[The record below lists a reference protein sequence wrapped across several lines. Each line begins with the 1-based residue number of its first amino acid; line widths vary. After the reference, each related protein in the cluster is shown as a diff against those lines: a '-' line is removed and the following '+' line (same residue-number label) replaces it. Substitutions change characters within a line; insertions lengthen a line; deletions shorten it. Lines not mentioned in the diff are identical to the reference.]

1 MIQIQTQIYQVTW
14 AFDTLDEEDFK
25 RSHPEDLWN
34 DLWTD
39 RLVYELEF
47 EELNDMDFQRAL
59 NRSQEL
65 KGLPNKIVMFGWFD
79 LLQKTELPIN
89 NLHWT
94 IISNNFLEVVKQLGF
109 TDYRLIPI
117 RVIDR
122 TPFDNVYSAPIRS
135 YENDVEVQNLR
146 YNDNLFYGFQV
157 LPRIKLATDDSD
169 FFENKIIWRE
179 DINPLELPY
188 FFREPRSQSHLLV
201 NQESRDALESAG
213 IRGIRFIEPFG
224 I

>member
-1 MIQIQTQIYQVTW
+1 MIQIQTQIHQVTW

-39 RLVYELEF
+39 RLLYSQDF
-47 EELNDMDFQRAL
+47 KKLNEIDIVDVL
-59 NRSQEL
+59 IETEIP
-65 KGLPNKIVMFGWFD
+65 KGLPDKMIMFGWFD

-94 IISNNFLEVVKQLGF
+94 IISKNFLEVVKQLGF

-135 YENDVEVQNLR
+135 YENDSEIQNLQ
-146 YNDNLFYGFQV
+146 YSDNLFYGFQV
-157 LPRIKLATDDSD
+157 LTRVKLLTDDSD
-169 FFENKIIWRE
+169 FFEDKITWRD

-188 FFREPRSQSHLLV
+188 FFLEPKSPGELLV
-201 NQESRDALESAG
+201 NQKARDALEAAG
-213 IRGIRFIEPFG
+213 IRGIQFTKPSF
-224 I
+224 

>member
-117 RVIDR
+117 RVID
-122 TPFDNVYSAPIRS
+122 
-135 YENDVEVQNLR
+135 
-146 YNDNLFYGFQV
+146 
-157 LPRIKLATDDSD
+157 
-169 FFENKIIWRE
+169 
-179 DINPLELPY
+179 
-188 FFREPRSQSHLLV
+188 
-201 NQESRDALESAG
+201 
-213 IRGIRFIEPFG
+213 
-224 I
+224 